1 MIKLNQSSSANVNV
15 LGEAQLGQVV
25 GGRGHGG
32 HRRRNYDHCY
42 NNRRYND
49 CDNYGGGYESKGS
62 CDSYDSYDCYEEN
75 YDNYDCY
82 DRRYS

>member
-32 HRRRNYDHCY
+32 HRRRDYDHCY
-42 NNRRYND
+42 KNRRND
-49 CDNYGGGYESKGS
+49 CYNYDGGYEGKGS
-62 CDSYDSYDCYEEN
+62 CDSYESYDCYEEN
-75 YDNYDCY
+75 YDRC